1 MGKIFY
7 LIGKTASGKD
17 TLYRRILENCPEL
30 RTYTMYSTR
39 PMRPGEQN
47 GSSYYFVTEQ
57 ELLEFEKKGE
67 LIEKRIY
74 QTILG
79 PWTYATV
86 DDGQIDL
93 SAHDYLLGSGTLESY
108 VKMREYY
115 GAERLVPL
123 YIASDDGA
131 RLLRSV
137 KREMLAEQ
145 PNYKEVCR
153 RFLSDEADF
162 APEKLVEAGIGKI
175 FRNDDLECCLEE
187 LIGAIRKSTVSEAH

>member
-17 TLYRRILENCPEL
+17 TLYRRILEKCPQL

-39 PMRPGEQN
+39 PMRPGEKD
-47 GSSYYFVTEQ
+47 GISYHFVTEAV
-57 ELLEFEKKGE
+57 LLEFENKGE
-67 LIEKRIY
+67 LIEKRTY
-74 QTILG
+74 HTILG

-108 VKMREYY
+108 VKMRQYY
-115 GAERLVPL
+115 GADKLIPL
-123 YIASDDGA
+123 YIESDDGK

-137 KREMLAEQ
+137 EREMQAAQ
-145 PNYKEVCR
+145 PNYREVCR

-162 APEKLVEAGIGKI
+162 AADKLREAGIERT
-175 FRNDDLECCLEE
+175 FQNEDLDSCLEE
-187 LIGAIRKSTVSEAH
+187 LLAAIAESR

>member
-17 TLYRRILENCPEL
+17 TLYRRILEKYPAL
-30 RTYTMYSTR
+30 HTYTMYSTR
-39 PMRPGEQN
+39 PMRPGEKD
-47 GSSYYFVTEQ
+47 GVSYHFVTEAA
-57 ELLEFEKKGE
+57 LSEFEEKGE
-67 LIEKRIY
+67 LIEKRTY

-93 SAHDYLLGSGTLESY
+93 SAYDYLLGSGTLESY
-108 VKMREYY
+108 VKMRQYY
-115 GAERLVPL
+115 GAERLIPL
-123 YIASDDGA
+123 YIESDDGE

-137 KREMLAEQ
+137 EREMRAAQ
-145 PNYKEVCR
+145 PNYREVCR

-162 APEKLVEAGIGKI
+162 APEKLREAGIRRT
-175 FRNDDLECCLEE
+175 FRNEDLERCLEE
-187 LIGAIRKSTVSEAH
+187 LLAAIQADS